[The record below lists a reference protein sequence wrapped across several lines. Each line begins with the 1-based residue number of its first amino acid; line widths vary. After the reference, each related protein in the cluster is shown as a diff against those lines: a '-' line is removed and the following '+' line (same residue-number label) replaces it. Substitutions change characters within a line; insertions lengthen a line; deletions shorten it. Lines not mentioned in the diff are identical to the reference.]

1 MFRAPDARRFVSASL
16 IIGVAFVIFGMSF
29 GVLAVTADASVA
41 QATVMS
47 LLVFTGASQMSA
59 VSVFASGGT
68 AASALGG
75 AALLSGRNAVYGLA
89 LAPVLRRS
97 SLPVRLLGAQ
107 WVIDETTALVTAED
121 NDETRRMAFWIS
133 APILYAS
140 WCGGTFIG
148 AVIGS
153 NINPSDFGLDAA
165 FPVMFTAMVA
175 PHLRTVAGRRA
186 AFFGAGAAVLLAPFM
201 PIGLPILISAFG
213 MLFGISPAEPIDTN
227 VSDGAP

>member
-29 GVLAVTADASVA
+29 GVLAVTADASIA

-59 VSVFASGGT
+59 VSVIAAGGT
-68 AASALGG
+68 AASAFGG
-75 AALLSGRNAVYGLA
+75 AVLLAGRNAVYGLA
-89 LAPVLRRS
+89 LSPVLRRS
-97 SLPVRLLGAQ
+97 SLPLRLIVAQ
-107 WVIDETTALVTAED
+107 WVIDETTALVTAEE
-121 NDETRRMAFWIS
+121 NELSRRTAFWIS

-140 WCGGTFIG
+140 WCGGTFVG

-153 NINPSDFGLDAA
+153 NIDPNDFGLDAA
-165 FPVMFTAMVA
+165 FPVMFIAMLA
-175 PHLRTVAGRRA
+175 PHLRTKAGKRA
-186 AFFGAGAAVLLAPFM
+186 ALFGALAAVLLAPFM
-201 PIGLPILISAFG
+201 PIGLPILVSALGMFFG
-213 MLFGISPAEPIDTN
+213 VAPDESTSAS